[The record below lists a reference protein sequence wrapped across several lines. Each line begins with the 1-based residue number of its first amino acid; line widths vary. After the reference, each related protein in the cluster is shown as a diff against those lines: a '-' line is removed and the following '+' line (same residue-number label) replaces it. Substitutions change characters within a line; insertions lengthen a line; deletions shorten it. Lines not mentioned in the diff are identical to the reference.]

1 MLHDQETLWRETMAE
16 GLSIEREAQQGGLTP
31 TEVDPRMMH
40 DIASVLSRLAAKSK
54 QLIGNHTTNFSRMLD
69 ARSYKV

>member
-31 TEVDPRMMH
+31 TEVAVFHP
-40 DIASVLSRLAAKSK
+40 DILARGGK
-54 QLIGNHTTNFSRMLD
+54 IEF
-69 ARSYKV
+69 

>member
-1 MLHDQETLWRETMAE
+1 MAE

-31 TEVDPRMMH
+31 TEVDPRVMH

-54 QLIGNHTTNFSRMLD
+54 QLIGNQYHQFSQMLD
-69 ARSYKV
+69 AHSYKV